1 MSFKLIKRLFR
12 HLLILPGVAKRYF
25 PVASMRRIEAAIAD
39 SENQHSGEICFIVE
53 TNLHVL
59 DILRDKSAKQR
70 AIEMFSQMRV
80 WDTEHNNGVL
90 IYLLLA
96 DHDFEIL
103 ADRGVHQHV
112 GEDGWGK
119 ICHEMEAQFRRGQFE
134 AGVLYGIARIGEHLA
149 QHYSASG
156 KNINELPNAPVII

>member
-12 HLLILPGVAKRYF
+12 HLLILPGIAQRHF
-25 PVASMRRIEAAIAD
+25 PVTSMRRIEAAIAE

-53 TNLHVL
+53 ANLHVL
-59 DILRDKSAKQR
+59 DILRGKTAKQR
-70 AIEMFSQMRV
+70 AIDVFSQLRV

-103 ADRGVHQHV
+103 ADRGVHQRV
-112 GEDGWGK
+112 GEEGWGL

-134 AGVLYGIARIGEHLA
+134 AGVLYGIAHIGTHLT
-149 QHYSASG
+149 QHFPAG
-156 KNINELPNAPVII
+156 ANNQNELPNAPKII